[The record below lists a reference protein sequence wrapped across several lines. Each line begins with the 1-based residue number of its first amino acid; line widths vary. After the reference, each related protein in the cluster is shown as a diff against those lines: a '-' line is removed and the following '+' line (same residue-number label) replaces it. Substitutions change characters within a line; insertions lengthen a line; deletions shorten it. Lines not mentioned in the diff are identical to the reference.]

1 MTPPAEHEQTRCPY
15 HVDHESKIERLEAN
29 MEKVLDHVN
38 KFSPTVLI
46 AFFGFAG
53 TCVAT
58 LGSIIG
64 VVLAAAMKAQGW
76 LG

>member
-1 MTPPAEHEQTRCPY
+1 MDEHGTCPAHI
-15 HVDHESKIERLEAN
+15 DHENRIKRLETS
-29 MEKVLDHVN
+29 MEKTLEYVN

-58 LGSIIG
+58 VGSLIG
-64 VVLAAAMKAQGW
+64 VVLAAAMKAHGW
-76 LG
+76 M

>member
-1 MTPPAEHEQTRCPY
+1 MSPDCAKCPD
-15 HVDHESKIERLEAN
+15 HKDHETRIERLEAS
-29 MEKVLDHVN
+29 MEKVLEHVN

-64 VVLAAAMKAQGW
+64 VVLAAALKAQGW